1 FVWGNKEQFLQT
13 ARELADSRDEAAP
26 GEWEKILI
34 MGKQLAPEDPLFSGA
49 GAVSGAMAG
58 GVDLDL
64 EGGQSRVDFD
74 LLGEPGTADGQGTV
88 DLDIGAAM
96 GDQADSPTN
105 VTDRNAALGGFG
117 ATGTTRQMTARLRQD
132 LTTTTEV
139 DAPTVE
145 QPAFTQDQPT
155 IRQKVE
161 TALKSADQ
169 TAELALDDLGLDV
182 GQVDTVEQ
190 PGPAAAAGA
199 EGPTLVAGL
208 DDRSRKVM
216 DDAQRRAKKDEHGQT
231 GAWQFD
237 QDELEAALTQTSLAL
252 QDASAT
258 SRLAALGA
266 PPVDVD
272 IGDPDGARN
281 ILEEVLAEGSAAQKQ
296 EAQRLM
302 ESLPG

>member
-1 FVWGNKEQFLQT
+1 FSSVFFFS
-13 ARELADSRDEAAP
+13 SRRRHTRSLRD
-26 GEWEKILI
+26 WSS
-34 MGKQLAPEDPLFSGA
+34 DVCS
-49 GAVSGAMAG
+49 S
-58 GVDLDL
+58 DL
-64 EGGQSRVDFD
+64 
-74 LLGEPGTADGQGTV
+74 
-88 DLDIGAAM
+88 
-96 GDQADSPTN
+96 TN
-105 VTDRNAALGGFG
+105 VTDRNAALGGLG

-161 TALKSADQ
+161 TALKSTEQ

-190 PGPAAAAGA
+190 PGLAAAAGAEA

-216 DDAQRRAKKDEHGQT
+216 DDAQRRAQNDAHGQT

-237 QDELEAALTQTSLAL
+237 QGE
-252 QDASAT
+252 
-258 SRLAALGA
+258 R
-266 PPVDVD
+266 
-272 IGDPDGARN
+272 
-281 ILEEVLAEGSAAQKQ
+281 
-296 EAQRLM
+296 
-302 ESLPG
+302 